1 MEKIKMAERIR
12 NFADKYLNKFISR
25 KLFTLLLS
33 TTLLLYG
40 LIGPDVWATIA
51 CVYIGAE
58 GMRDTV
64 IAYNTPQ
71 QPEAPRSMVENNDGK
86 D

>member
-1 MEKIKMAERIR
+1 MAERIR

-71 QPEAPRSMVENNDGK
+71 QPEVPRSMVDNNAGK

>member
-1 MEKIKMAERIR
+1 MGNKTMAERMR

-64 IAYNTPQ
+64 IAYNTPVKTDT
-71 QPEAPRSMVENNDGK
+71 PKSMVENDGGK